1 MIPPRRRRASA
12 NALLAAAIVQSFA
25 GVLLIAVGLVQR
37 GRPDRD
43 RLPEL
48 LAGTVKVAAAAI
60 AESPLDEPE
69 AVRRRLAEIAAGLGG
84 TVAVV
89 RDGRVLASASAGR
102 IDESAVAED
111 PLLAEASRSAVSARR
126 EGTSSRFSSIVA
138 AAPLPGD
145 PQSRLW
151 ISVAAEE
158 PPSHAAEQ
166 VAIAAGG
173 LLLLLLPATI
183 GLEASRRRRGR
194 RDELAARIAAA
205 AERQHPL
212 ELHPDTPGDL
222 LPLAEATVELDRSWR
237 ERLLRLDRR
246 IAEREGLIEAIGSG
260 LITLD
265 RQQRVRSLNAA
276 AATLLAIDPAAA
288 RDRLLQELIRSVPLH
303 RLLERAA
310 SGSDPGPEEFAAT
323 IAGREVVL
331 QATCS
336 RVASRSADS
345 DRGSLLLLITD
356 VTRLRRLQS
365 LRSAFAANVSHELRT
380 PITNIKGY
388 VETLLEV
395 GFDEPE
401 QSRRFLGIVRR
412 NADRLA
418 TIIEDLLTLAQLE
431 DPEARHHLDPQPCA
445 VQAIVA
451 AVLESLGPAAEARR
465 IRIEFSEAVPL
476 RLVASAPLLEQALAN
491 LVSNAIKYSPE
502 GSAISIRSSLRP
514 DGAICLSVRDNGP
527 GIPREHLAR
536 LFERFYR
543 IDRARSREHGGT
555 GLGLSIVKH
564 IAAVH
569 GGQVEVE
576 SEPGRGSEFR
586 FVVPPRPPAETSESG
601 EGPDPGDHPDAA
613 RG

>member
-12 NALLAAAIVQSFA
+12 NALLVAAIAQA
-25 GVLLIAVGLVQR
+25 ATGVLLIAFGLLQR
-37 GRPDRD
+37 SHPDRD

-48 LAGTVKVAAAAI
+48 LAGTARMAAASI
-60 AESPLDEPE
+60 GEVPPDDPE
-69 AVRRRLAEIAAGLGG
+69 ALQGGLAKIAADLGG
-84 TVAVV
+84 TVAIVLD
-89 RDGRVLASASAGR
+89 RRVLASASAGR
-102 IDESAVAED
+102 VDEAAVTED
-111 PLLAEASRSAVSARR
+111 PLLAGALQTAVAARR
-126 EGTSSRFSSIVA
+126 EGPSSRFSSIVA
-138 AAPLPGD
+138 AAPLPND
-145 PQSRLW
+145 PRRRLW

-166 VAIAAGG
+166 AAIAAGG
-173 LLLLLLPATI
+173 LLLLLLPATV
-183 GLEASRRRRGR
+183 GLETSRRRRGR
-194 RDELAARIAAA
+194 REVLAARIAAA
-205 AERQHPL
+205 GERQHPL
-212 ELHPDTPGDL
+212 ELHSDTPGDL
-222 LPLAEATVELDRSWR
+222 LPLAEAAVELDRSWR
-237 ERLLRLDRR
+237 ARMQRLELR

-260 LITLD
+260 LVTLD

-288 RDRLLQELIRSVPLH
+288 KDRLLQELIRSVPLH

-310 SGSDPGPEEFAAT
+310 SGADPGPEEFAAT
-323 IAGREVVL
+323 LGGRELVL

-336 RVASRSADS
+336 RVASRSAGS
-345 DRGSLLLLITD
+345 DRGGLLLLITD
-356 VTRLRRLQS
+356 VTRLRRLES
-365 LRSAFAANVSHELRT
+365 LRSDFAANVSHELRT

-388 VETLLEV
+388 AETLLEV

-401 QSRRFLGIVRR
+401 QSRRFLEIVRR

-431 DPEARHHLDPQPCA
+431 DPEARHHLDPKACA
-445 VQAIVA
+445 VGEIVA
-451 AVLESLGPAAEARR
+451 AVLESLGPAAKARR
-465 IRIEFSEAVPL
+465 IRIEFSEEIPL

-502 GSAISIRSSLRP
+502 GSAVSIRSSMRR
-514 DGAICLSVRDNGP
+514 DGAICLSVRDDGP

-586 FVVPPRPPAETSESG
+586 IVVPPRPPAAEEHPDEGG
-601 EGPDPGDHPDAA
+601 ERSRDDAA